1 MGCTKRKE
9 YSHSSNY
16 IVRCARLRIVPI
28 IPTYYAVG
36 SASKFSLAEHPI
48 GTLSPRTTGKLQILY
63 SVHAGLLLSYLL
75 VEFEPLT
82 IARYFLITTSAEKF
96 F

>member
-9 YSHSSNY
+9 YSRSSNY
-16 IVRCARLRIVPI
+16 IARCARLYIVPI

-36 SASKFSLAEHPI
+36 SASKFPLAEHPI

-63 SVHAGLLLSYLL
+63 SVYCGVSIVLFAGR
-75 VEFEPLT
+75 
-82 IARYFLITTSAEKF
+82 I
-96 F
+96 